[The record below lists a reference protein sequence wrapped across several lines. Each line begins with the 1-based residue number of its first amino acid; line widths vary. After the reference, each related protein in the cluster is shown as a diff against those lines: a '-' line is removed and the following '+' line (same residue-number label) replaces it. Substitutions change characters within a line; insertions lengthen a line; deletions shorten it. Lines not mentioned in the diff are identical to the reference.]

1 MTFRKFAKLLI
12 ISAVTYSVSGQQ
24 AMPEFNAQDSTAS
37 SYWLLG
43 VGINIVDD
51 SGDAWN
57 NFTTVK
63 DQWNMVPFPSRI
75 SAGRYWRSGL
85 GVELIGTYNR
95 YKEGNLIDGV
105 TITEDIPYWAVD
117 TRLSYDLNKIVGHT
131 GFFDPYL
138 GAGLG
143 YTDANNLG
151 RSTYNAVVGF
161 RLWVSQ
167 NWGVDLNSSGKWSFG
182 DEASNHIQHAAGVVY
197 RMDAEYEWTRRGREK
212 VRLREE
218 LEAAMQR
225 RNDSIQAVRDAEE
238 RQRLLEQQAEAERL
252 AAAERAEAERVA
264 AEARRKDG
272 LRAELDQ
279 MGQVRYAFNSSYLTA
294 ESKAVADKVAAFM
307 LRETGITIAIHAH
320 ADSRGPST
328 YNQWLSERRAQRVVD
343 YLLAQG
349 VPAER
354 IQSIGHGEEQ
364 LANHCADGVRCSAA
378 EHAVNRRCEMEIT
391 GFE

>member
-1 MTFRKFAKLLI
+1 MTFRNLAKALLL
-12 ISAVTYSVSGQQ
+12 SAVTYSVSGQQ

-182 DEASNHIQHAAGVVY
+182 DEATNHIQHAAGVVY

-225 RNDSIQAVRDAEE
+225 RNDSIQAARDAEE
-238 RQRLLEQQAEAERL
+238 RQRQLEQQAEAERL
-252 AAAERAEAERVA
+252 AAAQRAEAERLA

-279 MGQVRYAFNSSYLTA
+279 MGQVRYAFNSSYLSA

-307 LRETGITIAIHAH
+307 LRETGITITIHAH
-320 ADSRGPST
+320 ADSRGAKT

-349 VPAER
+349 VPADR
-354 IQSIGHGEEQ
+354 IQS
-364 LANHCADGVRCSAA
+364 LN
-378 EHAVNRRCEMEIT
+378 N
-391 GFE
+391 